1 VSTRGVKIE
10 YLINNI
16 VINFNLLK
24 MTMVALFQGQDTG
37 SIALGRQNPVHLVRP
52 RDEDKYNRLATYI
65 VDFNH
70 KEACSIESVA
80 HAL

>member
-1 VSTRGVKIE
+1 
-10 YLINNI
+10 
-16 VINFNLLK
+16 

-37 SIALGRQNPVHLVRP
+37 SIALGRQNQVHLLRCR
-52 RDEDKYNRLATYI
+52 RDEDKNNRLATYI

-80 HAL
+80 HALI